1 MRKEGGKRMKKFL
14 VLIFTVVLVFSLAAC
29 NSSSP
34 SSNESEEPKEDNKDE
49 KVTLRIAWWGSQP
62 RHDYTLKII
71 EMYEEKNPNVKI
83 EAEYAAWDDYWKKLA
98 PQAAANE
105 LPDIIQMDLSY
116 FSQYAQNNQIADLTS
131 YVGNEINTADISE
144 NVIDGGKIGDKLY
157 GINAGVNVVGFHY
170 DPAGLQKAGVDS
182 IPDNWTWDD
191 YLDIAAKAKDAG
203 LFVDTSMKA
212 DVFFNYYLRTKGES
226 LYGKDGAS
234 LGYKDDQLF
243 IDFFNMRSDLIL
255 EKAVPTPD
263 FMAQLKGIEDDPVVT
278 QNAIGIWQWSNQFVG
293 LQQVANRDLAIA
305 PMPGPDSD
313 KGLYLKPSMFWSV
326 GNNSKNKEEAA
337 KFIDFMINDIEA
349 NKLNLGDRGVPG
361 SATVKE
367 ALKPLLSPAQVQV
380 FDYVEWAEGNSSTF
394 DGPDP
399 VGAGEIIETLDSL
412 AEQMAYGNLKV
423 EDAAKQFRQQAES
436 VLSQN
441 K

>member
-1 MRKEGGKRMKKFL
+1 MSKEGGKRMKKFL
-14 VLIFTVVLVFSLAAC
+14 VLIFTFVLVFSLAAC

-116 FSQYAQNNQIADLTS
+116 FSQYAQNGQIADLTS
-131 YVGNEINTADISE
+131 YVGNEINTADIAE

-157 GINAGVNVVGFHY
+157 GVNAGVNVVGFHY

-182 IPDNWTWDD
+182 IPENWTWDD

-226 LYGKDGAS
+226 LYSKDGAS

-243 IDFFNMRSDLIL
+243 VDFFKMRSDLIL
-255 EKAVPTPD
+255 DKAAPTPD
-263 FMAQLKGIEDDPVVT
+263 FLAQLKGIEDDPVVT

-380 FDYVEWAEGNSSTF
+380 FDYVEWAEGNSSAF

>member
-1 MRKEGGKRMKKFL
+1 MKKI
-14 VLIFTVVLVFSLAAC
+14 LILLFSFVLVFSLAEC
-29 NSSSP
+29 SGSSST
-34 SSNESEEPKEDNKDE
+34 SSDKGDSKDGKKDE

-62 RHDYTLKII
+62 RHDYTLEII
-71 EMYEEKNPNVKI
+71 KMYEEKNPNVKI

-116 FSQYAQNNQIADLTS
+116 FSQYSQNNLADLTP
-131 YVGNEINTADISE
+131 YLDKEINTKDIAE
-144 NVIDGGKIGDKLY
+144 NIINGGKLGDKLY

-170 DPAGLQKAGVDS
+170 DQEVLKKAGVDS
-182 IPDNWTWDD
+182 IPEEWNWED
-191 YLDIAAKAKDAG
+191 YKEIAGKAKAAG
-203 LFVDTSMKA
+203 VFMDTGMKA
-212 DVFFNYYLRTKGES
+212 DVFFNYFLRTQGKS
-226 LYGKDGAS
+226 LYSKDGAS
-234 LGYKDDQLF
+234 LGYKDDKLF
-243 IDFFNMRSDLIL
+243 EEFFNMTSGLVKD
-255 EKAVPTPD
+255 KAVPTPD
-263 FMAQLKGIEDDPVVT
+263 FLAQLKGLEDDPVVT

-293 LQQVANRDLAIA
+293 IQQVANRELSIA
-305 PMPGPDSD
+305 PMPGPNSE

-326 GNNSKNKEEAA
+326 GKNSKHKEEAA

-361 SATVKE
+361 SSVVKE

-380 FDYVEWAEGNSSTF
+380 FDYVEWAEGNSSDF

-399 VGAGEIIETLDSL
+399 VGAGEVIETLDSL
-412 AEQMAYGNLKV
+412 AEQMAYGNLSVK
-423 EDAAKQFRQQAES
+423 DAAKQFRQQAES

-441 K
+441 KK

>member
-1 MRKEGGKRMKKFL
+1 MKKFMALFFTFLL
-14 VLIFTVVLVFSLAAC
+14 VLSMAAC
-29 NSSSP
+29 SGSSTTSK
-34 SSNESEEPKEDNKDE
+34 NESASKKNESGSKDE

-71 EMYEEKNPNVKI
+71 DMYQKQHPNVKI

-116 FSQYAQNNQIADLTS
+116 FSQYAENGQIADLTP
-131 YVGNEINTADISE
+131 YAGKEINTKDISK

-157 GINAGVNVVGFHY
+157 GINTGVNVVGFHY
-170 DPAGLQKAGVDS
+170 DPATLKKAGVDS
-182 IPDNWTWDD
+182 IPEDWTWDD
-191 YLDIAAKAKDAG
+191 LKEIANKAADAG
-203 LFVDTSMKA
+203 LYFGSQMKA
-212 DVFFNYYLRTKGES
+212 DVFFNYYLRTKGKS
-226 LYGKDGAS
+226 LYSKDGTS

-243 IDFFNMRSDLIL
+243 VDFFKMKADLVKM
-255 EKAVPTPD
+255 KATPTPD
-263 FMAQLKGIEDDPVVT
+263 YFAQLKGLEDSPVVT
-278 QNAIGIWQWSNQFVG
+278 QKGIGTWQWSNQFVG
-293 LQQVANRDLAIA
+293 LQQVANRELIIA
-305 PMPGPDSD
+305 PMPGPNSE
-313 KGLYLKPSMFWSV
+313 KGLYLKPAMFWSV
-326 GNNSKNKEEAA
+326 GNNSKNKAEAA

-361 SATVKE
+361 SSVVKD
-367 ALKPLLSPAQVQV
+367 ALKPLLAPAQVQV
-380 FDYVEWAEGNSSTF
+380 FDYVEWAEKHSSSF

-412 AEQMAYGNLKV
+412 DEQIAYGNIKV

-436 VLSQN
+436 ILAQN
-441 K
+441 KK

>member
-14 VLIFTVVLVFSLAAC
+14 VLIFTFVLVFSLAAC

-116 FSQYAQNNQIADLTS
+116 FSQYAQNGQIADLTS
-131 YVGNEINTADISE
+131 YVGNEINTADIAE

-157 GINAGVNVVGFHY
+157 GVNAGVNVVGFHY

-182 IPDNWTWDD
+182 IPENWTWDD

-212 DVFFNYYLRTKGES
+212 DVFFNYYLRTMGES
-226 LYGKDGAS
+226 LYSKDGAS

-243 IDFFNMRSDLIL
+243 VDFFKMRSDLIL
-255 EKAVPTPD
+255 DKAVPTPD

-380 FDYVEWAEGNSSTF
+380 FDYVEWAEGNSSAF

>member
-1 MRKEGGKRMKKFL
+1 MEKEGGKEMKKFL
-14 VLIFTVVLVFSLAAC
+14 VLIFTFVLVFSLAAC

-34 SSNESEEPKEDNKDE
+34 SSNESEEPKDDKKDE

-116 FSQYAQNNQIADLTS
+116 FSQYAQNGQIADLS
-131 YVGNEINTADISE
+131 SFVGNEINTADISD

-170 DPAGLQKAGVDS
+170 DPVGLQKAGVDS
-182 IPDNWTWDD
+182 IPENWTWDD

-243 IDFFNMRSDLIL
+243 IDFFKMRSDLIL
-255 EKAVPTPD
+255 DKAAPTPD

-380 FDYVEWAEGNSSTF
+380 FDYVEWAEGNSSQF

-436 VLSQN
+436 VLLQN

>member
-1 MRKEGGKRMKKFL
+1 MKKFL
-14 VLIFTVVLVFSLAAC
+14 VLIFTFVLVFSLAAC

-34 SSNESEEPKEDNKDE
+34 SSNESEEPKDDKKDE

-116 FSQYAQNNQIADLTS
+116 FSQYAQNGQIADLS
-131 YVGNEINTADISE
+131 SFVGNEINTADISD

-170 DPAGLQKAGVDS
+170 DPVGLQKAGVDS
-182 IPDNWTWDD
+182 IPENWTWDD

-243 IDFFNMRSDLIL
+243 IDFFKMRSDLIL
-255 EKAVPTPD
+255 DKAAPTPD

-380 FDYVEWAEGNSSTF
+380 FDYVEWAEGNSSQF

-436 VLSQN
+436 VLLQN

>member
-1 MRKEGGKRMKKFL
+1 VRKEGGKRMKKFL
-14 VLIFTVVLVFSLAAC
+14 VLIFTFVLVFSLAAC

-116 FSQYAQNNQIADLTS
+116 FSQYAQNGQIADLTS
-131 YVGNEINTADISE
+131 YVGNEINTADIAE

-157 GINAGVNVVGFHY
+157 GVNAGVNVVGFHY

-182 IPDNWTWDD
+182 IPENWTWDD

-226 LYGKDGAS
+226 LYSKDGAS

-243 IDFFNMRSDLIL
+243 VDFFKMRSDLIL
-255 EKAVPTPD
+255 DKAVPTPD

-380 FDYVEWAEGNSSTF
+380 FDYVEWAEGNSSAF